1 MGTFILFL
9 WPQTLTAERSVH
21 KALTCGI
28 LSLNE
33 AVFYSTQLRMR
44 ALFSYAINRPILG
57 SY

>member
-9 WPQTLTAERSVH
+9 WPQTLTAESSVH
-21 KALTCGI
+21 QALTCGI

-33 AVFYSTQLRMR
+33 AVFYSTQLRMG